1 METYWLKE
9 HPSARKKVIKNA
21 LKMSKIALEQLRVRV
36 SIQN

>member
-21 LKMSKIALEQLRVRV
+21 LKTSKIALEQLRVSV